1 MFVEDGSPGVVPA
14 FYVPVEA
21 EPAGV
26 GASYAEVYVVLG
38 AVCSQLFGV
47 DAGFVVGVGEFD
59 YPFLAADVA
68 VAPAFYFPVAAQPA
82 GVPAACLY
90 FQEFPSWWVEYLRPV
105 VFVPS

>member
-1 MFVEDGSPGVVPA
+1 MLLEGVCSGVAPA
-14 FYVPVEA
+14 FYVSVA
-21 EPAGV
+21 AQSAGV

-38 AVCSQLFGV
+38 AVCSQLFGA

-59 YPFLAADVA
+59 CPFLAADVA
-68 VAPAFYFPVAAQPA
+68 VAPAFYFPVAAQSA

-90 FQEFPSWWVEYLRPV
+90 FKEFPSWWVEYLRPV